1 MLEEHEKNWKITS
14 RRRVIYGYSSVL
26 PTSQVNKL
34 LLLLLL
40 LLLRR
45 LSFLVTHRIK
55 LRRHI
60 RRPIHIQ
67 NSFPPNLYTEFNY
80 HAFIIYSQDDS
91 HWVHGK
97 LLPLLEETHHL
108 KCCIH
113 YRDFVPG
120 KPFTESMAESVY
132 NSYKIIAVLSSNFL
146 KSNYCSY
153 ELNIAKYRLLNR
165 KDDCLIMI
173 RLDKEDC
180 RKLPRVL
187 RKRTF
192 IDYSN
197 SLERPLWEDKLLRFL
212 KVPDDSSDQDE
223 KEKSAKY
230 NNASINRFS
239 FLRNKK
245 SARNEGS
252 IPNITRN
259 NDQQMYIVM
268 EQETAL

>member
-1 MLEEHEKNWKITS
+1 M
-14 RRRVIYGYSSVL
+14 
-26 PTSQVNKL
+26 NKL
-34 LLLLLL
+34 LLVLLL

-60 RRPIHIQ
+60 HRPIHIQ

-180 RKLPRVL
+180 HKLPRVL

-268 EQETAL
+268 EQETTL